1 MFETII
7 NRCKQKYWSVCIAD
21 YFSSPDGDNFGMLI
35 VCTIHFPWFYYNAAC
50 HHFESYFLKAV
61 ALFCENGKFVMDKLD
76 CVEV

>member
-35 VCTIHFPWFYYNAAC
+35 VCTIRFPWFYYNAAC
-50 HHFESYFLKAV
+50 CHFECYFLKAV